1 MSNKLIS
8 NISKFIIISAIIVGV
23 IFAFTMISNAGD
35 AKGISERNREEISYL
50 DSKLLTLINYL
61 NNIDMQ
67 NYQVVLTK
75 VESES
80 STSSSSAKKDKQS
93 NEQEDTSENGTDKE
107 EKTLSKMEKETIV
120 LDNEKI
126 DWKTIEGEL
135 EVLSSTWSNIV
146 LDLYK
151 IDVKAENILA
161 FSNDLDEAI
170 INIKNK
176 EKALSAMYIA
186 KLYSY
191 LPEFLDKTLVSEI
204 EREALQ
210 AKTHIV
216 NAYAY
221 AETKNWD
228 KINVEIQKAETI
240 FTSLVNDTENIEN
253 QRKYNVNKAYI
264 LIEELKNSLEK
275 KNLGI
280 FYLKYKNVLE
290 ELNILT

>member
-8 NISKFIIISAIIVGV
+8 NISKFIIISAIIVGIV
-23 IFAFTMISNAGD
+23 FAFTMVSNAGNV
-35 AKGISERNREEISYL
+35 KGISERNKEEINYL

-80 STSSSSAKKDKQS
+80 SATSSSAKKEEQSKQ
-93 NEQEDTSENGTDKE
+93 QEDTSENGTDKE

-120 LDNEKI
+120 LEEEKI

-135 EVLSSTWSNIV
+135 EVLASTWANIV

-151 IDVKAENILA
+151 IDVKAEDILG

-170 INIKNK
+170 INIKKK
-176 EKALSAMYIA
+176 EKALSAMYLA

-191 LPEFLDKTLVSEI
+191 LPKFVDKDGIEEI
-204 EREALQ
+204 EKESLQ
-210 AKTHIV
+210 AKTHII

-228 KINVEIQKAETI
+228 KIKTEIQKAETI
-240 FTSLVNDTENIEN
+240 FTSLVNDTENIDN
-253 QRKYNVNKAYI
+253 QKKYNINKAYI
-264 LIEELKNSLEK
+264 LIEELKNSLERK
-275 KNLGI
+275 DLGI